1 MNSEHYWI
9 DRYNKGGNSGKGSYD
24 RLALFKAEVINNLI
38 TAYDINSII
47 DFGCGDGNQLSYL
60 LKRNYIGFDISPVC
74 VMDCQADYPHYTF
87 RLMKEYNNQTAEL
100 TMSLDVIYHLLE
112 DEVFDKYMTRL
123 FAASTKFVIIYSSNH
138 TDNENM
144 AEWVKHRK
152 FTDWVEANAKD
163 YELFKE
169 VKNKYPYIKGMNSR
183 KARNTSVSDFYI
195 YKKKANV

>member
-24 RLALFKAEVINNLI
+24 RLALFKAEVINNII
-38 TAYDINSII
+38 TSHDIKSII

-60 LKRNYIGFDISPVC
+60 MRRNYIGFDVSPIC
-74 VMDCQADYPHYTF
+74 VMDCQAEYPHHTF

-100 TMSLDVIYHLLE
+100 SMSLDVIYHLLE
-112 DEVFDKYMTRL
+112 DETFDKYMTRL
-123 FAASTKFVIIYSSNH
+123 FNASTKFVIIYSSNH

-144 AEWVKHRK
+144 AEWVRHRK
-152 FTDWVEANAKD
+152 FTDWVEANAND
-163 YELFKE
+163 FELVGKIP
-169 VKNKYPYIKGMNSR
+169 NKYPYRKGMSSR

-195 YKKKANV
+195 YKRD